1 MTPFLLYCWMALFVQ
16 LLIPSIV
23 NYVVMYTNCN
33 TILSIYLPI
42 ILSMVLLH
50 RDGDD
55 SVDGVVDGKDSDDDV
70 IISDPTDAETTK
82 TTTVVASTTHRK
94 SQRLQSQQRL
104 VGTVPPQKE
113 NAVNGRRTL
122 TNTTSTKKGVK
133 NVASSNSQLTTQ
145 DTNRDL
151 YFNHEIYLASD
162 TSTTTT
168 STAVTTTTTATT
180 VAAATTPHTTTPS
193 IRQLLLQ
200 YWIIV
205 RMVAALTTA
214 ATHSIPSWIRRMT
227 VLIVGIGM
235 SSSVHTHR
243 IYSAHLEF
251 YLYGSL
257 YIIPLI
263 TPTVVQEMMMVSSNN
278 TKNNENKSNNT
289 APPTGTTTPSTK
301 TPTKHHH
308 KGSDSDNSAMTLIQF
323 YYIQYYIEPFVT
335 YIYNT
340 MSSTISVSTY
350 ESYIIAPTTKF
361 LSVASYMSIVSEPT
375 CHYLTQ
381 LIHDGRTI
389 LIPSIITLF
398 VQSYPIQYLFVLYIS
413 YIVPIHKCCAD
424 IHVNTIRPLTTK
436 QRSTTLPSNVVVQ
449 PHRTTHQW
457 LQYWVIQTILTSTIQ
472 SLSSLLYWI
481 PFSTTLLY
489 AFYVYVTVI
498 LSPTTIS
505 YFYDHYIQHEI
516 QYLIHFFDTS
526 SQETK
531 MNSKTARSTSDTNKY
546 SHVSTPSSSRTIQLW
561 NYILDHVPKAQMEE
575 TTHSATNTASHIDDD
590 ETHEIIAPTTT
601 TVVEE

>member
-1 MTPFLLYCWMALFVQ
+1 M
-16 LLIPSIV
+16 
-23 NYVVMYTNCN
+23 
-33 TILSIYLPI
+33 
-42 ILSMVLLH
+42 
-50 RDGDD
+50 
-55 SVDGVVDGKDSDDDV
+55 
-70 IISDPTDAETTK
+70 
-82 TTTVVASTTHRK
+82 VASTTHRK

-214 ATHSIPSWIRRMT
+214 ATHSIPSWIRRLT
-227 VLIVGIGM
+227 VLIVGVVGM

-263 TPTVVQEMMMVSSNN
+263 TPTVVQEMMMVSSTN
-278 TKNNENKSNNT
+278 TKNNENNKKNT
-289 APPTGTTTPSTK
+289 APPTGTTTPPSTK

-308 KGSDSDNSAMTLIQF
+308 KGNDSDNSAMTLIQL
-323 YYIQYYIEPFVT
+323 YYIQYYIEPFVA

-546 SHVSTPSSSRTIQLW
+546 SHVSTPSSSSRTIQLW

-575 TTHSATNTASHIDDD
+575 TKHSATNTASHNDDD
-590 ETHEIIAPTTT
+590 ETHEIITPTTT